1 MPLLEWQVIEL
12 FAGVGNVSAAFRE
25 YGKAVASLDKEIG
38 GDCMDFALNAGFL
51 PGTQK
56 YNSITYTLWFTMGY
70 YGKSSDVTKVDVMG
84 GDERRTL
91 SISEIHY
98 CNHI

>member
-38 GDCMDFALNAGFL
+38 GDCMDFTLNAGFL

-56 YNSITYTLWFTMGY
+56 IPRAYNSTTPTLCFTMG
-70 YGKSSDVTKVDVMG
+70 KLLM
-84 GDERRTL
+84 
-91 SISEIHY
+91 
-98 CNHI
+98 

>member
-38 GDCMDFALNAGFL
+38 GDCMDFTLNAGFL

-56 YNSITYTLWFTMGY
+56 YNSITYTLWFTMGNLL
-70 YGKSSDVTKVDVMG
+70 M
-84 GDERRTL
+84 
-91 SISEIHY
+91 
-98 CNHI
+98 